1 VIMKTTSE
9 KATEALDLLPEDMR
23 EPVVAYLVEQT
34 EKFRLLKSA
43 IAEGMND
50 VKKGNI
56 AEWNIQEFLARAR
69 TR

>member
-1 VIMKTTSE
+1 MKTTSE

-43 IAEGMND
+43 IAEGMSD

>member
-1 VIMKTTSE
+1 MIMKTTSE

-43 IAEGMND
+43 IAEAMGD

-56 AEWNIQEFLARAR
+56 AEWNIREFLARAR

>member
-1 VIMKTTSE
+1 MKTTSE

-43 IAEGMND
+43 IAEGMTD
-50 VKKGNI
+50 VNKGNI
-56 AEWNIQEFLARAR
+56 TEWNIQEFLARAR